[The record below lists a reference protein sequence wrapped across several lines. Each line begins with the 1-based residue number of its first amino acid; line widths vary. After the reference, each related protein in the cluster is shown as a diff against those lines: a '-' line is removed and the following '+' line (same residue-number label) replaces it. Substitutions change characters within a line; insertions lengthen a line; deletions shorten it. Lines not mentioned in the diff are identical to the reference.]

1 MAKHKMPPV
10 KEDIS
15 PNLVPMIDIMFLLLL
30 FFMLGADMAVRESA
44 NLLLPQ
50 ASKIKEDRTTDDTPT
65 TTVNI
70 HRDDDAE
77 TPFLPDAGPGRE
89 GEKWLVSVRGHDFT
103 PETLKTRLQQ
113 DAEADMEAEI
123 DKDAGKRLSA
133 RKLLVRA
140 DKGAPYGFVQRVI
153 ETAGLVGLYQV
164 EVAGAQ
170 PAGPGG

>member
-1 MAKHKMPPV
+1 MSHKHKMPPV

-44 NLLLPQ
+44 DLQLPQ
-50 ASKIKEDRTTDDTPT
+50 VSKIKQDDTYGVTPT

-70 HRDDDAE
+70 HRDDEAE
-77 TPFLPDAGPGRE
+77 LPFLPSAGPGRE

-103 PETLKTRLQQ
+103 PDTLKTRLQQ
-113 DAEADMEAEI
+113 DAEENLEPDI
-123 DKDAGKRLSA
+123 DPAAGKRLSA
-133 RKLLVRA
+133 RILLVRA
-140 DKGAPYGFVQRVI
+140 DRGAPYGFVQRVI
-153 ETAGLVGLYQV
+153 EAAGLAGLYKV

-170 PAGPGG
+170 PPGL